1 MSIEHYLIVKSLM
14 QNIEA
19 HLCYL
24 EAIKDRELFIQITSA
39 YLKEAPNYRSYW
51 RTFGL
56 EKSRSIRCLAEFLTF
71 CKDLN
76 VSSDCMFNNVF
87 FSIKKCNEIYQ
98 THISSSFNN
107 EKYYN
112 NFIYLKGRKGDGIE
126 ILNRYYNM
134 TKTLGL
140 SLEDFRKESSFK
152 YSPFYNAVNMFN
164 KEHPNKRNVN
174 FIRLSYIGF
183 FLMIFIVFCG
193 IWFENGTFIFK
204 PIKLIETI
212 FTTVGALLCYWAFK
226 FSRNIRVGYALLL
239 LIVIV
244 YFMPPIMAYF

>member
-1 MSIEHYLIVKSLM
+1 MSIEHYLIVKNLM

-76 VSSDCMFNNVF
+76 VSSECMFNNGF

-107 EKYYN
+107 KKYYN

-212 FTTVGALLCYWAFK
+212 FTTVGALLYYWAYK

-244 YFMPPIMAYF
+244 YFMPPIMTYF

>member
-1 MSIEHYLIVKSLM
+1 
-14 QNIEA
+14 
-19 HLCYL
+19 
-24 EAIKDRELFIQITSA
+24 
-39 YLKEAPNYRSYW
+39 
-51 RTFGL
+51 
-56 EKSRSIRCLAEFLTF
+56 
-71 CKDLN
+71 
-76 VSSDCMFNNVF
+76 
-87 FSIKKCNEIYQ
+87 
-98 THISSSFNN
+98 
-107 EKYYN
+107 
-112 NFIYLKGRKGDGIE
+112 
-126 ILNRYYNM
+126 M

-212 FTTVGALLCYWAFK
+212 FTTVGALLYYWAFK

-244 YFMPPIMAYF
+244 YFMPPIMTYF